1 MSGRSSR
8 EPRQSMN
15 ANNRSTSE
23 RLGRRGFLG
32 ALAAAL
38 VFDPERALWRPGE
51 KLISIPKP
59 RDLRSEA
66 IARREKALQQY
77 FIATTYVFPKLG
89 KAYEKWPGGDW
100 REVPCPYI
108 IPEDPQAFFGGGA

>member
-1 MSGRSSR
+1 MSI
-8 EPRQSMN
+8 
-15 ANNRSTSE
+15 RSTSE

-66 IARREKALQQY
+66 IARREEALKQH
-77 FIATTYVFPKLG
+77 FIVTTYMFTKLG
-89 KAYEKWPGGDW
+89 KAYQALPDGEWFD
-100 REVPCPYI
+100 VSDNYVMMV
-108 IPEDPQAFFGGGA
+108 DPPFRVGA